1 MKNALKLSLLAA
13 TIAASG
19 MAHAENAKIAFLGG
33 FTGPLESL
41 TPPIYAGAKLAV
53 DQINAQGGSIEL
65 LKGDSTCADAT
76 AASNVADRMVNSEK
90 VIGIVGPMCSGA
102 TIAAANNAAIPGG
115 VPLISP
121 SATSPALTDLNDNDL
136 VYRTA
141 PSDAYQ
147 GEMNRHFKTSY
158 HMPILFFTQLMG
170 LAFGASAGEVGVGSE
185 VVSAAD
191 ALARIGI
198 EVPPAEPPGDAQV
211 RPGRGSRRTSSL
223 PMPPPLP
230 DQELRP

>member
-13 TIAASG
+13 TIAASS
-19 MAHAENAKIAFLGG
+19 MAHADNAKLVFLGG

-76 AASNVADRMVNSEK
+76 AASNVADRMVNSEN
-90 VIGIVGPMCSGA
+90 VTAIVGPMCSGA

-121 SATSPALTDLNDNDL
+121 SATSGAL
-136 VYRTA
+136 
-141 PSDAYQ
+141 
-147 GEMNRHFKTSY
+147 
-158 HMPILFFTQLMG
+158 
-170 LAFGASAGEVGVGSE
+170 
-185 VVSAAD
+185 
-191 ALARIGI
+191 
-198 EVPPAEPPGDAQV
+198 
-211 RPGRGSRRTSSL
+211 SR
-223 PMPPPLP
+223 
-230 DQELRP
+230 